1 MHAVLCRW
9 FDIVKVLPLNEVER
23 ATAVKMI
30 RYGYRFG
37 RVHWIFDFSKRL
49 ADRTSNPCRRFFG
62 GIVQSPKEVAGCV
75 DPVSGLV
82 TASFRWRRLEII
94 RCFVT

>member
-1 MHAVLCRW
+1 MQAVLCCG
-9 FDIVKVLPLNEVER
+9 FDIVKVLSLHEVER

-30 RYGYRFG
+30 RYGYPFG

-49 ADRTSNPCRRFFG
+49 ADRTSDPRRRFFG
-62 GIVQSPKEVAGCV
+62 GIVQGPKEVAGCV
-75 DPVSGLV
+75 DPVGGLV
-82 TASFRWRRLEII
+82 TTSFRWRRFEII